1 MGPMFENRMCGWPM
15 IGVGLALI
23 GIGTAVIQ
31 KIMDIEM

>member
-1 MGPMFENRMCGWPM
+1 MFNNRLCGWPM

-31 KIMDIEM
+31 KIVDIEI